1 MKKNLWLVLIA
12 LSLLGLVLA
21 PRQAHSATLIRRSW
35 APTTPVSKVR
45 PGFPVA
51 LPSPKIPIRPGLPPL
66 DRPKIEFPGPKMPVL
81 PARPVKIQP
90 AAALQ
95 DALKTLPLA
104 AMARRK
110 LGVGEGTVDAEALH
124 GLFDNGAVQ
133 ALAPEPVTIQPV
145 PEEPLGTPEGEG
157 ESTLPE
163 QDLEGEL
170 GLRPPR

>member
-1 MKKNLWLVLIA
+1 MKKNLWLLLIV

-21 PRQAHSATLIRRSW
+21 PRQAHSATLGRGSW
-35 APTTPVSKVR
+35 APTASGYKVR

-51 LPSPKIPIRPGLPPL
+51 LPSPKVPIRPGLPPL

-95 DALKTLPLA
+95 AVLKTLS
-104 AMARRK
+104 
-110 LGVGEGTVDAEALH
+110 TVDARALDS
-124 GLFDNGAVQ
+124 LFDNGAP
-133 ALAPEPVTIQPV
+133 AKTSEPVTIQPI
-145 PEEPLGTPEGEG
+145 PDKPLGEPEGEG
-157 ESTLPE
+157 EVTTPVS
-163 QDLEGEL
+163 DLEGEL